1 MIITELYIRNF
12 GKFSNRH
19 FYLREGVQVISGEN
33 EFGKTT
39 LHAFIRAMLFGMERG
54 RGRAAA
60 KDDFSRYEPWEDPGS
75 YAGVMRFICGGRRFR
90 LERNFAR
97 HTRSVSLICEDDG
110 EELSV
115 EHGDL
120 EMLLGGMTPEL
131 FDSTVSIGQLKAE
144 PGQEL
149 ADALVNYA
157 ANYYETGGGEYDL
170 NAALKDLNEKKRTAA
185 KQLREEESLYET
197 KLQKMQQ
204 ECSYLERDMERL
216 HREHEEKEE
225 TLEEL
230 EQEITFEPDTPEA
243 APGRLLVPGGIV
255 GICVGILGI
264 LWSRSIG
271 QELLNMSVFV
281 GVAAGMISLLGVI
294 VLTAGILRMT
304 GRNRSGK
311 RAGRR
316 GTEEK
321 GASDGIEGQ
330 RKRLEWEL
338 ERIRGELKEKALRR
352 ENIREEYEET
362 EKSERHIRL
371 EKQCRALELAEVTLR
386 KAAGAAGEYMEKR
399 LNRRASEIFSAVTD
413 EKYPSFEIDGQ
424 RGITVWNGLRRIPAE
439 RLSRGTVEQIYF
451 AVRMAA
457 AEVME
462 EESMPVILDDVFA
475 FYDDKRLE
483 CVLKWLSRQKKQVII
498 FTCHKREEEILRQ
511 I

>member
-185 KQLREEESLYET
+185 KQLREEESLYEA

-243 APGRLLVPGGIV
+243 APGRLLVPG
-255 GICVGILGI
+255 
-264 LWSRSIG
+264 
-271 QELLNMSVFV
+271 
-281 GVAAGMISLLGVI
+281 A
-294 VLTAGILRMT
+294 
-304 GRNRSGK
+304 
-311 RAGRR
+311 
-316 GTEEK
+316 
-321 GASDGIEGQ
+321 
-330 RKRLEWEL
+330 
-338 ERIRGELKEKALRR
+338 
-352 ENIREEYEET
+352 
-362 EKSERHIRL
+362 
-371 EKQCRALELAEVTLR
+371 
-386 KAAGAAGEYMEKR
+386 
-399 LNRRASEIFSAVTD
+399 
-413 EKYPSFEIDGQ
+413 
-424 RGITVWNGLRRIPAE
+424 
-439 RLSRGTVEQIYF
+439 
-451 AVRMAA
+451 
-457 AEVME
+457 
-462 EESMPVILDDVFA
+462 
-475 FYDDKRLE
+475 
-483 CVLKWLSRQKKQVII
+483 
-498 FTCHKREEEILRQ
+498 
-511 I
+511 

>member
-1 MIITELYIRNF
+1 
-12 GKFSNRH
+12 
-19 FYLREGVQVISGEN
+19 
-33 EFGKTT
+33 
-39 LHAFIRAMLFGMERG
+39 
-54 RGRAAA
+54 
-60 KDDFSRYEPWEDPGS
+60 
-75 YAGVMRFICGGRRFR
+75 
-90 LERNFAR
+90 
-97 HTRSVSLICEDDG
+97 
-110 EELSV
+110 
-115 EHGDL
+115 
-120 EMLLGGMTPEL
+120 
-131 FDSTVSIGQLKAE
+131 
-144 PGQEL
+144 
-149 ADALVNYA
+149 
-157 ANYYETGGGEYDL
+157 
-170 NAALKDLNEKKRTAA
+170 
-185 KQLREEESLYET
+185 
-197 KLQKMQQ
+197 
-204 ECSYLERDMERL
+204 
-216 HREHEEKEE
+216 
-225 TLEEL
+225 
-230 EQEITFEPDTPEA
+230 
-243 APGRLLVPGGIV
+243 
-255 GICVGILGI
+255 
-264 LWSRSIG
+264 
-271 QELLNMSVFV
+271 
-281 GVAAGMISLLGVI
+281 MISLLGVI

-413 EKYPSFEIDGQ
+413 EKYPSLEIDGQ
-424 RGITVWNGLRRIPAE
+424 RGITVWNGIRRIPAE

-451 AVRMAA
+451 SVRMAA
-457 AEVME
+457 AELLAE
-462 EESMPVILDDVFA
+462 ENVPVILDDVFA

-483 CVLKWLSRQKKQVII
+483 SVLKWLSGQKKQVII